1 MLNWVLQHR
10 AELVTLAWIANA
22 IVFIPVVLALL
33 ERWRYQ
39 RQFRRHL
46 RMSAHIQARYAVFD
60 SWVRSGGAVGVLG
73 ENVRNS
79 ILSDYRMAAKK
90 HGEEYFAVFEA
101 AEQDA
106 MRDLQAVVKIV
117 KGAENEEK
125 A

>member
-10 AELVTLAWIANA
+10 AELITLAWIANA
-22 IVFIPVVLALL
+22 VVFIPVVLALL

-46 RMSAHIQARYAVFD
+46 SMSAHIQARYAVFD

-79 ILSDYRMAAKK
+79 ILSDYRTAAKK
-90 HGEEYFAVFEA
+90 HGEEYVAVFEA
-101 AEQDA
+101 AEQVA
-106 MRDLQAVVKIV
+106 MYDLQAVVKIV